1 MRREPVVLGVDHAR
15 APLELR
21 ERIAFRAEEVP
32 SGLAAL
38 AEVVD
43 EGLILSTC
51 NRTEIYAVIE
61 RDRSVASIRHLLA
74 ESRGVA
80 AGMLDRVAHVHRGP
94 DAVRHVYQV
103 ASGLESM
110 VLGEPQILGQIREAL
125 ATAQAAGVAG
135 TGISRLATEAL
146 RTGKRVR
153 TETGLA
159 RNRLSIPHAAVA
171 LAAGQVPGGLKGRSA
186 LVIGAGKMAALTAK
200 LLRRDGVAELLIA
213 NRTLEHGEA
222 LAAQVDGR
230 AVPLAAIP
238 ALLGRVDLAFGA
250 AEAAAYV
257 VDRTACAAILGER
270 QTPLL
275 LVDLAVPRGIDPRLG
290 ELSQVRLL
298 DVDDVQPVVAAER
311 QRAEADIRHAG
322 LIIDEAVAAFGGWW
336 QARPVTPAI
345 ASLQQRAEL
354 IRTAELERALR
365 KLGHL
370 SDRDRE
376 VVKALSVGI
385 VNKLLHQP
393 VTRLR
398 QAAGDDPAIGTVIEL
413 FGDAAAPGPDAIS
426 PEFDIEP
433 EPVAVAAGSGESTG

>member
-1 MRREPVVLGVDHAR
+1 MRREPVVFGVAHAH
-15 APLELR
+15 APVELR
-21 ERIAFRAEEVP
+21 ERIAFRTEELP
-32 SGLAAL
+32 HGLAAL

-51 NRTEIYAVIE
+51 NRTEVYAVIE
-61 RDRSVASIRHLLA
+61 RDRSVAAIRQLLA

-80 AGMLDRVAHVHRGP
+80 AGTLDRVAHVHRGP
-94 DAVRHVYQV
+94 AAVRHVYQV

-110 VLGEPQILGQIREAL
+110 VLGEPQILGQLREAL

-135 TGISRLATEAL
+135 TGITRLATEAL

-159 RNRLSIPHAAVA
+159 RNRLSIPHAAIT
-171 LAAGQVPGGLKGRSA
+171 LAARHLSGGLSGRSA

-200 LLRRDGVAELLIA
+200 LLRREGVAELFIA
-213 NRTLEHGEA
+213 NRTPEHARA
-222 LAAQVDGR
+222 LAEQVDGR
-230 AVPLAAIP
+230 AVSLAAIP
-238 ALLGRVDLAFGA
+238 EVLARVDLAFGA
-250 AEAAAYV
+250 IEAAAPV
-257 VDRTACAAILGER
+257 VSMVTLADLSRES
-270 QTPLL
+270 PLL
-275 LVDLAVPRGIDPRLG
+275 LVDLAVPRSIDPRLG
-290 ELSQVRLL
+290 ELPQVHVL

-311 QRAEADIRHAG
+311 QRAEADIRQAG
-322 LIIDEAVAAFGGWW
+322 VIIDEAVAAFGHWW
-336 QARPVTPAI
+336 TARPVTPAI

-376 VVKALSVGI
+376 IVKALSVGI

-413 FGDAAAPGPDAIS
+413 FGYVADPAPD
-426 PEFDIEP
+426 DLVP
-433 EPVAVAAGSGESTG
+433 EPAATGAGESIG

>member
-1 MRREPVVLGVDHAR
+1 MRPEPVVFGVDHAR
-15 APLELR
+15 APVELR
-21 ERIAFRAEEVP
+21 ERIAFRADELP
-32 SGLAAL
+32 RGLASL
-38 AEVVD
+38 AHTVE

-61 RDRSVASIRHLLA
+61 RDRSVAEIRQLLA

-80 AGMLDRVAHVHRGP
+80 AGTLDRVAHVHRGP
-94 DAVRHVYQV
+94 DAVRHFYQV

-125 ATAQAAGVAG
+125 ATARAAGVAR

-153 TETGLA
+153 TDTGLA

-171 LAAGQVPGGLKGRSA
+171 LAAQHTANGVRGRSA
-186 LVIGAGKMAALTAK
+186 LVIGAGKIAALTAK
-200 LLRRDGVAELLIA
+200 LLRRDGVAELIIA
-213 NRTLEHGEA
+213 NRTLEHAQA
-222 LAAQVDGR
+222 LAAQVAGR
-230 AVPLAAIP
+230 AVPLVAIP
-238 ALLGRVDLAFGA
+238 ELLTTVDLAFGA
-250 AEAAAYV
+250 TEAPGYT
-257 VDRTACAAILGER
+257 VDLAMGTSCPRAREA
-270 QTPLL
+270 PLL
-275 LVDLAVPRGIDPRLG
+275 LIDLAVPRSIDPRLG
-290 ELSQVRLL
+290 DLPWVRVL

-311 QRAEADIRHAG
+311 QRAEADIQRAG
-322 LIIDEAVAAFGGWW
+322 LIIDEAVAAFGHWW
-336 QARPVTPAI
+336 NARPATPAI
-345 ASLQQRAEL
+345 ASLQYRAEQ
-354 IRTAELERALR
+354 IRVAELERALR

-398 QAAGDDPAIGTVIEL
+398 HAAGDDPAIGTVIEL
-413 FGDAAAPGPDAIS
+413 FGFDGASRSNPVCPETASAPVS
-426 PEFDIEP
+426 
-433 EPVAVAAGSGESTG
+433 SGESTG

>member
-1 MRREPVVLGVDHAR
+1 MRREPVVFGVDHAR

-32 SGLAAL
+32 RGLAAL

-61 RDRSVASIRHLLA
+61 HDRSVASIRQMLA

-80 AGMLDRVAHVHRGP
+80 AGTLDRVAHVHRGP
-94 DAVRHVYQV
+94 AAVRHAYHV

-110 VLGEPQILGQIREAL
+110 VLGEPQILGQLREAL

-135 TGISRLATEAL
+135 TGIARLATEAL

-159 RNRLSIPHAAVA
+159 RNRLSIPHAAIA
-171 LAAGQVPGGLKGRSA
+171 LAAGQFPGGLSGRAA

-200 LLRRDGVAELLIA
+200 LLRRAGVAELVIA
-213 NRTLEHGEA
+213 NRTPEHGEA
-222 LAAQVDGR
+222 LAAQVAGQ

-238 ALLGRVDLAFGA
+238 ELLGRVDLAFGA
-250 AEAAAYV
+250 TEASAYV
-257 VDRTACAAILGER
+257 VALASCVAIVGAR
-270 QTPLL
+270 QAPLL
-275 LVDLAVPRGIDPRLG
+275 LVDLAVPRSIDPRLG
-290 ELSQVRLL
+290 ELPQVRAL

-311 QRAEADIRHAG
+311 QRAEADIRQAG
-322 LIIDEAVAAFGGWW
+322 LIIDEAVAAFDGWW
-336 QARPVTPAI
+336 NARPATPAI

-354 IRTAELERALR
+354 IRAAELERALR

-376 VVKALSVGI
+376 IVKALSVGI

-413 FGDAAAPGPDAIS
+413 FGYVGAQGPDTNG
-426 PEFDIEP
+426 PKFDP
-433 EPVAVAAGSGESTG
+433 EPVAAAVGSGERTG

>member
-1 MRREPVVLGVDHAR
+1 MRREPVVFGVDHAR
-15 APLELR
+15 APVELR

-38 AEVVD
+38 AEIVD

-61 RDRSVASIRHLLA
+61 HDRSVAAIRQLLA

-80 AGMLDRVAHVHRGP
+80 AGTLDRVAHVHRGP

-110 VLGEPQILGQIREAL
+110 VLGEPQILGQLRTAL

-135 TGISRLATEAL
+135 SGIARLGTEAL

-171 LAAGQVPGGLKGRSA
+171 LAAGQFPGGLNGRSA

-213 NRTLEHGEA
+213 NRTPEHGEA
-222 LAAQVDGR
+222 LAAQVGGR

-238 ALLGRVDLAFGA
+238 ELLGRVDLAFGA
-250 AEAAAYV
+250 IETATPV
-257 VDRTACAAILGER
+257 VSEIRSARA
-270 QTPLL
+270 TPLL
-275 LVDLAVPRGIDPRLG
+275 LVDLAVPRSIDPRLG
-290 ELSQVRLL
+290 ELMMVRVL

-311 QRAEADIRHAG
+311 QRAEADIRQAR
-322 LIIDEAVAAFGGWW
+322 LIIDEAVAAFDGWW

-376 VVKALSVGI
+376 IVKALSVGI

-413 FGDAAAPGPDAIS
+413 FGYPGPSVPDAIRL
-426 PEFDIEP
+426 EP
-433 EPVAVAAGSGESTG
+433 EPAVASVGSGESTG